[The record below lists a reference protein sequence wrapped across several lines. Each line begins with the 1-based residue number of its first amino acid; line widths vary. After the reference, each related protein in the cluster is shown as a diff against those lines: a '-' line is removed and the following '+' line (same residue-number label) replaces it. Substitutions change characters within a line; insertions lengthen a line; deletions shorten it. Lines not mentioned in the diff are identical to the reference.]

1 MDVPAPLGPA
11 DPAPVPPQSSARV
24 RGWILVGLLIS
35 LSLALALAHSRQERP
50 ALDLKAEIPFDSAVK
65 TGSLPNGLTFYIRQ
79 NTRPAGR
86 VLLRLAV
93 KAGSLDEADDQQGL
107 AHFLEHM
114 AFNGSEHFK
123 PGEFISYFESV
134 GARLGPHV
142 NAYTGFEETVY
153 MLDLPADKPEI
164 VARGLSA
171 LVDIAGGLTIDSGQV
186 EKERGVVIE
195 EWRGGLGA
203 ASRIRDRQVPVLY
216 FQSRYAE
223 RLPIGKPDVLRNA
236 PAQRLRAFYDT
247 FYRPDRMA
255 LALVGDAD
263 PLALERSL
271 RTTFGPLGARS
282 TSPPPPRNDKVP
294 LHDQTLVSVVADPEA
309 SGSSVSIMR
318 KRPAEPQSR
327 VGDYRRSL
335 LQRLAE
341 RIMNERFE
349 DLVRRPDAKVL
360 GLGVGNRRLSPGVT
374 AFSLSAGVPD
384 GRLEDGVATLVV
396 EANRLRQHGVGP
408 AELDRA
414 KRWMSA
420 FYSRALKERDKTES
434 ASYAREYV
442 SHFLEGEPSPGIMYE
457 YEMGRQFV
465 PGMSTGE
472 VSALL
477 KQLLGD
483 TSRVVLALS
492 PQKPGIRVPE
502 ETDVRA
508 SIASAETVA
517 APPWTDAVSTRAL
530 MERIP
535 EPAAVVE
542 RRERA
547 DLGVTIV
554 RFANGVEAWLKPTD
568 FKNDEIVFTM
578 YAPGGLS
585 LAAPADYAEA
595 SLATTYVSLSGAGG
609 LKAFELQKLLS
620 GQLASVAP
628 FMSMQMQGIN
638 GSAVPAQLETALQL
652 LHQRFAAPGDD
663 PDALVLLKRQLDA
676 ALANRAQN
684 PMLVFTEKVGEVNTS
699 GHYASRPLTRERVAS
714 LDRARMLAFYKAR
727 FSNAA
732 DFTVFMAGAFQP
744 DQAIPLLARY
754 VGTLPSTGRRMSQ
767 ARDVGLVFPSEIQ
780 RAQVVLGREPRSQA
794 VMSFSADPPPD
805 PAEQVR
811 VGAATDVLEIT
822 LRDILREEL
831 GQTYNVS
838 ADLVQ
843 RLPLRGAGHVSV
855 GFGADPAN
863 LDAMIAR
870 VLQEVARLQKE
881 GPSSDLTN
889 RAKEGARR
897 NHETATRQNGY
908 WTSGLQTAHLL
919 GRDPAEMLERPK
931 RISEVT
937 TDVLRDVFR
946 RYYPLER
953 YTVVTLVPGTGTAQ

>member
-11 DPAPVPPQSSARV
+11 EPAPVPPRSAARV
-24 RGWILVGLLIS
+24 RAWILVGLLTS
-35 LSLALALAHSRQERP
+35 LSLALALAHSRQ
-50 ALDLKAEIPFDSAVK
+50 ALDLQAEIPFDSAVT

-79 NTRPAGR
+79 NSRPAGR

-123 PGEFISYFESV
+123 PGEFISYFESI

-142 NAYTGFEETVY
+142 NAYTAFEETVY
-153 MLDLPADKPEI
+153 MLDLPADKPE
-164 VARGLSA
+164 VVGRGLTA
-171 LVDIAGGLTIDSGQV
+171 LADIAGGLTIDPGQV

-223 RLPIGKPDVLRNA
+223 RLPIGKPDVLRTA
-236 PAQRLRAFYDT
+236 PPQRLRAFYDT

-255 LALVGDAD
+255 LVLVGDAD
-263 PLALERSL
+263 PVALEASL
-271 RTTFGPLGARS
+271 RTTFTPLRARS
-282 TSPPPPRNDKVP
+282 TTPPPPRNDRVP

-374 AFSLSAGVPD
+374 ALSLSAGVAD
-384 GRLEDGVATLVV
+384 GRLQEGVATLVV

-420 FYSRALKERDKTES
+420 FFSRALKERDKTES

-465 PGMSTGE
+465 PGMTTEE
-472 VSALL
+472 VSELL
-477 KQLLGD
+477 KRLLGD

-492 PQKPGIRVPE
+492 PDKPGIQVPDE
-502 ETDVRA
+502 RDVRS

-517 APPWTDAVSTRAL
+517 VPPWTDAVSTRAL
-530 MERIP
+530 MEQVP
-535 EPAAVVE
+535 EPAAIVE
-542 RRERA
+542 RRDRA

-595 SLATTYVSLSGAGG
+595 SLATAYVSLSGAGG
-609 LKAFELQKLLS
+609 LKAFELQKLLA

-628 FMSMQMQGIN
+628 FMSMQTQGIN

-663 PDALVLLKRQLDA
+663 PDALALLKRQLDA
-676 ALANRAQN
+676 ALANRDQN
-684 PMLVFTEKVGEVNTS
+684 PMRVFTEKVGEVNTS
-699 GHYASRPLTRERVAS
+699 GHYTSKPLTRARVAS

-744 DQAIPLLARY
+744 EQAIPLLARY
-754 VGTLPSTGRRMSQ
+754 VGTLPSTGRRTSE
-767 ARDVGLVFPSEIQ
+767 ARDVGLLFPSEIQ
-780 RAQVVLGREPRSQA
+780 RAQVALGREPRSQA
-794 VMSFSADPPPD
+794 VISFFADPPPD

-811 VGAATDVLEIT
+811 VGAATDVLEIA

-843 RLPLRGAGHVSV
+843 RLPLRGAGHISV

-863 LDAMIAR
+863 LDAMVAR
-870 VLQEVARLQKE
+870 VLQEVARLQQE
-881 GPSSDLTN
+881 GPTPDLTN

-897 NHETATRQNGY
+897 SHETAARQNGY
-908 WTSGLQTAHLL
+908 WIGNLQTAHLL
-919 GRDPAEMLERPK
+919 GRDPAEMLQRPQ
-931 RISEVT
+931 RIAEVT
-937 TDVLRDVFR
+937 PEILRDVFR
-946 RYYPLER
+946 RYFPRER
-953 YTVVTLVPGTGTAQ
+953 YTVVTLVPGAGTAQ

>member
-11 DPAPVPPQSSARV
+11 EPAPVPPRSAARV
-24 RGWILVGLLIS
+24 RAWILVGLLTS
-35 LSLALALAHSRQERP
+35 LSLALALAHSRQ
-50 ALDLKAEIPFDSAVK
+50 ALDLQAEIPFDSAVT

-79 NTRPAGR
+79 NSRPAGR

-123 PGEFISYFESV
+123 PGEFISYFESI

-142 NAYTGFEETVY
+142 NAYTAFEETVY
-153 MLDLPADKPEI
+153 MLDLPADKPE
-164 VARGLSA
+164 VVGRGLTA
-171 LVDIAGGLTIDSGQV
+171 LADIAGGLTIDPGQV

-223 RLPIGKPDVLRNA
+223 RLPIGKPDVLRTA
-236 PAQRLRAFYDT
+236 PPQRLRAFYDT

-255 LALVGDAD
+255 LVLVGDAD
-263 PLALERSL
+263 PVALGASL
-271 RTTFGPLGARS
+271 RTTFTPLRARS
-282 TSPPPPRNDKVP
+282 TTPPPPRNDRVP

-374 AFSLSAGVPD
+374 ALSLSAGVAD
-384 GRLEDGVATLVV
+384 GRLQEGVATLVV

-420 FYSRALKERDKTES
+420 FFSRALKERDKTES

-465 PGMSTGE
+465 PGMTTEE
-472 VSALL
+472 VSELL
-477 KQLLGD
+477 KRLLGD

-492 PQKPGIRVPE
+492 PDKPGIQVPDE
-502 ETDVRA
+502 RDVRS

-517 APPWTDAVSTRAL
+517 VPPWTDAVSTRAL
-530 MERIP
+530 MEQVP
-535 EPAAVVE
+535 EPAAIVE
-542 RRERA
+542 RRDRA

-595 SLATTYVSLSGAGG
+595 SLATAYVSLSGAGG
-609 LKAFELQKLLS
+609 LKAFELQKLLA

-628 FMSMQMQGIN
+628 FMSMQTQGIN

-663 PDALVLLKRQLDA
+663 PDALALLKRQLDA
-676 ALANRAQN
+676 ALANRDQN
-684 PMLVFTEKVGEVNTS
+684 PMRVFTEKVGEVNTS
-699 GHYASRPLTRERVAS
+699 GHYTSKPLTRARVAS

-744 DQAIPLLARY
+744 EQAIPLLARY
-754 VGTLPSTGRRMSQ
+754 VGTLPSTGRRTSQ
-767 ARDVGLVFPSEIQ
+767 ARDVGLLFPSEIQ
-780 RAQVVLGREPRSQA
+780 RAQVALGREPRSQA
-794 VMSFSADPPPD
+794 VISFFADPPPD

-811 VGAATDVLEIT
+811 VGAATDVLEIA

-843 RLPLRGAGHVSV
+843 RLPLRGAGHISV

-863 LDAMIAR
+863 LDAMVAR
-870 VLQEVARLQKE
+870 VLQEVARLQQE
-881 GPSSDLTN
+881 GPTPDLTN

-897 NHETATRQNGY
+897 SHETAARQNGY
-908 WTSGLQTAHLL
+908 WIGNLQTAHLL
-919 GRDPAEMLERPK
+919 GRDPAEMLQRPQ
-931 RISEVT
+931 RIAEVT
-937 TDVLRDVFR
+937 PEILRDVFR
-946 RYYPLER
+946 RYFPRER
-953 YTVVTLVPGTGTAQ
+953 YTVVTLVPGAGTAQ

>member
-1 MDVPAPLGPA
+1 MDVPASLGPA
-11 DPAPVPPQSSARV
+11 DPAPVPPQSTARV
-24 RGWILVGLLIS
+24 RAWILGGLLIS
-35 LSLALALAHSRQERP
+35 LSLALAFAHSRQERP
-50 ALDLKAEIPFDSAVK
+50 SLDLGAEIPFDSAVK
-65 TGSLPNGLTFYIRQ
+65 TGSLPNGLAFYIRY

-114 AFNGSEHFK
+114 AFNGSQHFT
-123 PGEFISYFESV
+123 PGEFISYFESI

-164 VARGLSA
+164 VARGFMA
-171 LVDIAGGLTIDSGQV
+171 LADIAGGLTIDPGQV

-203 ASRIRDRQVPVLY
+203 GSRIRDRQVPVLY

-223 RLPIGKPDVLRNA
+223 RLPIGKPDVLRTA

-255 LALVGDAD
+255 LVLVGDAD
-263 PLALERSL
+263 PGGLEASL
-271 RTTFGPLGARS
+271 RTTFGPLRARS
-282 TSPPPPRNDKVP
+282 ATPPPPRNDKVP

-341 RIMNERFE
+341 RILNERFE

-360 GLGVGNRRLSPGVT
+360 GLGAANRRLSPGVT

-384 GRLEDGVATLVV
+384 GRLDDGVVTLVV
-396 EANRLRQHGVGP
+396 EANRVRQHGVGS

-442 SHFLEGEPSPGIMYE
+442 SHFLEGEPSPGIVYE
-457 YEMGRQFV
+457 YDLGSQFV
-465 PGMSTGE
+465 PGMTTGE
-472 VSALL
+472 VSDLL

-492 PQKPGIRVPE
+492 PQKAGIQVPDE
-502 ETDVRA
+502 SEIRA
-508 SIASAETVA
+508 SITSAETVA
-517 APPWTDAVSTRAL
+517 VLPWADTASTRVL
-530 MERIP
+530 MEQIP
-535 EPAAVVE
+535 DPAEVVE

-585 LAAPADYAEA
+585 LAAPSDYAEA
-595 SLATTYVSLSGAGG
+595 SLATAYVGLSGAGG
-609 LKAFELQKLLS
+609 LKAFELQKLLA
-620 GQLASVAP
+620 GQLASVSP
-628 FMSMQMQGIN
+628 FVSMQMQGIN
-638 GSAVPAQLETALQL
+638 GSAAPAQLETALQL
-652 LHQRFAAPGDD
+652 AHLRFAAPGDD
-663 PDALVLLKRQLDA
+663 PDALALLKRQLDA
-676 ALANRAQN
+676 TLANRAQN
-684 PMLVFTEKVGEVNTS
+684 PMRVFGETLGEVNTS
-699 GHYASRPLTRERVAS
+699 GHYASEPLTRERVAS

-754 VGTLPSTGRRMSQ
+754 VGTLPSTGQRTSQ
-767 ARDVGLVFPSEIQ
+767 AKDVGLQFPAEIQ
-780 RAQVVLGREPRSQA
+780 RAQVALGREPRSQA
-794 VMSFSADPPPD
+794 VLSFFADPAPE

-811 VGAATDVLEIT
+811 VTAATDVLEIT

-843 RLPLRGAGHVSV
+843 RLPLRGAGHISV

-870 VLQEVARLQKE
+870 VLEEVARLQKE
-881 GPSSDLTN
+881 GPTPDLTN

-897 NHETATRQNGY
+897 SLETATRQNGY
-908 WTSGLQTAHLL
+908 WIGSLQTAHLL
-919 GRDPAEMLERPK
+919 GRDPGEMLERPQ
-931 RISEVT
+931 RIAEVT
-937 TDVLRDVFR
+937 PDVLRDVFR
-946 RYYPLER
+946 RYFPLER
-953 YTVVTLVPGTGTAQ
+953 YTVVTLVPGTTTAQ

>member
-11 DPAPVPPQSSARV
+11 EPAPVPPRSAARV
-24 RGWILVGLLIS
+24 RAWILVGLLTS
-35 LSLALALAHSRQERP
+35 LSLALALAHSRQ
-50 ALDLKAEIPFDSAVK
+50 ALDLQAEIPFDSAVT

-79 NTRPAGR
+79 NSRPAGR

-123 PGEFISYFESV
+123 PGEFISYFESI

-142 NAYTGFEETVY
+142 NAYTAFEETVY
-153 MLDLPADKPEI
+153 MLDLPADKPE
-164 VARGLSA
+164 VVGRGLTA
-171 LVDIAGGLTIDSGQV
+171 LADIAGGLTIDPGQV

-223 RLPIGKPDVLRNA
+223 RLPIGKPDVLRTA
-236 PAQRLRAFYDT
+236 PPQRLRAFYDT

-255 LALVGDAD
+255 LVLVGDAD
-263 PLALERSL
+263 PVALEASL
-271 RTTFGPLGARS
+271 RTTFTPLRARS
-282 TSPPPPRNDKVP
+282 TTPPPPRNDTVP

-374 AFSLSAGVPD
+374 ALSLSAGVAD
-384 GRLEDGVATLVV
+384 GRLQEGVATLVV

-420 FYSRALKERDKTES
+420 FFSRALKERDKTES

-465 PGMSTGE
+465 PGMTTEE
-472 VSALL
+472 VSELL
-477 KQLLGD
+477 KRLLGD

-492 PQKPGIRVPE
+492 PDKPGIQVPDE
-502 ETDVRA
+502 RDVRS

-517 APPWTDAVSTRAL
+517 VPPWTDAVSTRAL
-530 MERIP
+530 MEQVP
-535 EPAAVVE
+535 EPAAIVE
-542 RRERA
+542 RRDRA

-595 SLATTYVSLSGAGG
+595 SLATAYVSLSGAGG
-609 LKAFELQKLLS
+609 LKAFELQKLLA

-628 FMSMQMQGIN
+628 FMSMQTQGIN

-663 PDALVLLKRQLDA
+663 PDALALLKRQLDA
-676 ALANRAQN
+676 ALANRDQN
-684 PMLVFTEKVGEVNTS
+684 PMRVFTEKVGEVNTS
-699 GHYASRPLTRERVAS
+699 GHYTSKPLTRARVAS

-744 DQAIPLLARY
+744 EQAIPLLARY
-754 VGTLPSTGRRMSQ
+754 VGTLPSTGRRTSE
-767 ARDVGLVFPSEIQ
+767 ARDVGLLFPSEIQ
-780 RAQVVLGREPRSQA
+780 RAQVALGREPRSQA
-794 VMSFSADPPPD
+794 VISFFADPPPD

-811 VGAATDVLEIT
+811 VGAATDVLEIA

-843 RLPLRGAGHVSV
+843 RLPLRGAGHISV

-863 LDAMIAR
+863 LDAMVAR
-870 VLQEVARLQKE
+870 VLQEVARLQQE
-881 GPSSDLTN
+881 GPTPDLTN

-897 NHETATRQNGY
+897 SHETAARQNGY
-908 WTSGLQTAHLL
+908 WIGNLQTAHLL
-919 GRDPAEMLERPK
+919 GRDPAEMLQRPQ
-931 RISEVT
+931 RIAEVT
-937 TDVLRDVFR
+937 PEILRDVFR
-946 RYYPLER
+946 RYFPRER
-953 YTVVTLVPGTGTAQ
+953 YTVVTLVPGAGTAQ

>member
-11 DPAPVPPQSSARV
+11 EPAPVPPRSAARV
-24 RGWILVGLLIS
+24 RAWILVGLLTS
-35 LSLALALAHSRQERP
+35 LSLALALAHSRQ
-50 ALDLKAEIPFDSAVK
+50 ALDLQAEIPFDSAVT

-79 NTRPAGR
+79 NSRPAGR

-123 PGEFISYFESV
+123 PGEFISYFESI

-142 NAYTGFEETVY
+142 NAYTAFEETVY
-153 MLDLPADKPEI
+153 MLDLPADKPE
-164 VARGLSA
+164 VVGRGLTA
-171 LVDIAGGLTIDSGQV
+171 LADIAGGLTIDPGQV

-223 RLPIGKPDVLRNA
+223 RLPIGKPDVLRTA
-236 PAQRLRAFYDT
+236 PPQRLRAFYDT

-255 LALVGDAD
+255 LVLVGDAD
-263 PLALERSL
+263 PVALGASL
-271 RTTFGPLGARS
+271 RTTFTPLRARS
-282 TSPPPPRNDKVP
+282 TTPPPPRNDRVP

-374 AFSLSAGVPD
+374 ALSLSAGVAD
-384 GRLEDGVATLVV
+384 GRLQEGVATLVV

-420 FYSRALKERDKTES
+420 FFSRALKERDKTES

-465 PGMSTGE
+465 PGMTTEE
-472 VSALL
+472 VSELL
-477 KQLLGD
+477 KRLLGD

-492 PQKPGIRVPE
+492 PDKPGIQVPDE
-502 ETDVRA
+502 RDVRS

-517 APPWTDAVSTRAL
+517 VPPWTDAVSTRAL
-530 MERIP
+530 MEQVP
-535 EPAAVVE
+535 EPAAIVE
-542 RRERA
+542 RRDRA

-595 SLATTYVSLSGAGG
+595 SLATAYVSLSGAGG
-609 LKAFELQKLLS
+609 LKAFELQKLLA

-628 FMSMQMQGIN
+628 FMSMQTQGIN

-663 PDALVLLKRQLDA
+663 PDALALLKRQLDA
-676 ALANRAQN
+676 ALANRDQN
-684 PMLVFTEKVGEVNTS
+684 PMRVFTEKVGEVNTS
-699 GHYASRPLTRERVAS
+699 GHYTSKPLTRARVAS

-744 DQAIPLLARY
+744 EQAIPLLARY
-754 VGTLPSTGRRMSQ
+754 VGTLPSTGRRTSE
-767 ARDVGLVFPSEIQ
+767 ARDVGLLFPSEIQ
-780 RAQVVLGREPRSQA
+780 RAQVALGREPRSQA
-794 VMSFSADPPPD
+794 VISFFADPPPD

-811 VGAATDVLEIT
+811 VGAATDVLEIA

-843 RLPLRGAGHVSV
+843 RLPLRGAGHISV

-863 LDAMIAR
+863 LDAMVAR
-870 VLQEVARLQKE
+870 VLQEVARLQQE
-881 GPSSDLTN
+881 GPTPDLTN

-897 NHETATRQNGY
+897 SHETAARQNGY
-908 WTSGLQTAHLL
+908 WIGNLQTAHLL
-919 GRDPAEMLERPK
+919 GRDPAEMLQRPQ
-931 RISEVT
+931 RIAEVT
-937 TDVLRDVFR
+937 PEILRDVFR
-946 RYYPLER
+946 RYFPRER
-953 YTVVTLVPGTGTAQ
+953 YTVVTLVPGAGTAQ